1 MVVLTE
7 GHEVVPF
14 VAVRSLW
21 SEPVEVVDL
30 GGVGYTTGFV
40 LTSSVRSQ
48 ISASSSP
55 PSRVVPSFRC
65 AGPIVL
71 AVLRATRLVA
81 NRAAGNAGPHD
92 AHNPSAFR
100 AAGVKSYVPFVN
112 RTITSNAT
120 SPGFTSSGSTN
131 CQRITP

>member
-30 GGVGYTTGFV
+30 GGVGYTPCFV
-40 LTSSVRSQ
+40 FTSSVCSEV
-48 ISASSSP
+48 ASSSGP

-81 NRAAGNAGPHD
+81 
-92 AHNPSAFR
+92 
-100 AAGVKSYVPFVN
+100 
-112 RTITSNAT
+112 
-120 SPGFTSSGSTN
+120 
-131 CQRITP
+131 